1 MARGR
6 SVPARASPKESPPRS
21 DNGYDNSKSITAA
34 IIPSPSISP
43 IPSNGS
49 IITAR
54 PNSKLLRNADA
65 LARMT
70 IELNVR
76 AMATQTARL
85 EKNLSVLM
93 LRTKEDKEFRNTHDA
108 RVQSLVQEIQA
119 VKQRMEE
126 IQGPEWNSK
135 SNNDLEQ
142 CKKDMH
148 EIIGELKKE
157 MKEEMSDL
165 KGRVGNISS
174 TLGKL
179 PTVAEAEALIS
190 HTRVTRSALKRKM
203 QAKPDAE
210 KSRSVPKEAYRCVTK
225 AAKTIK
231 QRIEDAISSTR
242 RWNRDH
248 KSTKLIDAA
257 FIANYL
263 KQQSKRDPQMAVY
276 IQKAIQRHVY
286 HSGRPRSKTRPR
298 NLEQFC
304 QTLVWEDVLDTV
316 KDVLVD
322 NRVQTA
328 KALARELIALF

>member
-210 KSRSVPKEAYRCVTK
+210 KSRSVPT
-225 AAKTIK
+225 AKTIK

-328 KALARELIALF
+328 KALGK